1 MDFENDPVGYALHDF
16 EKGIKPVSIQVTS
29 DLCDDDQIDVSYLFR
44 TIDAMPDLEKSAL
57 SFCRGKI
64 LDVGA
69 CGGCHSMIL
78 SKKFLT
84 HSIDVSAGAVKLLKE
99 KGLKAEQKTIFDLE
113 TETYDTILLLMNGI
127 GLAETI
133 ENLPLFLNQL
143 KKILHPNGKIICDST
158 DLSYLYE
165 QEDGSILINLND
177 RYYGEINFK
186 MSYKNVESGWFS
198 WLYIDFDNL
207 SEIAERSGLKCT
219 LLFEGENNHYLV
231 SLEHQ

>member
-1 MDFENDPVGYALHDF
+1 MDFENDPIGYALHDF
-16 EKGIKPVSIQVTS
+16 EKGFKPLSLQVTS
-29 DLCDDDQIDVSYLFR
+29 DLCDDDQIDVSYLYR
-44 TIDAMPDLEKSAL
+44 TFDQLPEIEKTAL
-57 SFCRGKI
+57 SFCQGTI

-69 CGGCHSMIL
+69 GAGCHSLIL
-78 SKKFLT
+78 NEKFST
-84 HSIDVSAGAVKLLKE
+84 HAIDVSAGAVKLLKE
-99 KGLKAEQKTIFDLE
+99 KGLLAEQKTIFDLK
-113 TETYDTILLLMNGI
+113 TETFDTILLLMNGI

-133 ENLPLFLNQL
+133 EKLPMFLEKL
-143 KKILHPNGKIICDST
+143 KKLLRPGGKIICDST

-186 MSYKNVESGWFS
+186 MSYKDVETSWFS